1 MLQNNVNRLL
11 LNFICM
17 ISVNVLNLKL
27 SILCWVFS
35 LLWYATWY
43 MYMQCLQWKILG
55 IWIKISELSLAVISF
70 LLTFLYLYQAYHK
83 IVIFDT
89 IKTITFRNLKMH
101 RVRCSNTEKWKQKAG
116 IPWRFE
122 IFLIFFVLGTFVDH
136 FLFIIATWMSF
147 VISTNLTDIRYM
159 VRNVIPKLEVMWLS
173 K

>member
-83 IVIFDT
+83 IVIIDI
-89 IKTITFRNLKMH
+89 IKNHYLSQFKDAQSKMQQY
-101 RVRCSNTEKWKQKAG
+101 RKMETESWYTMTLLN
-116 IPWRFE
+116 ISDIFCPWNICR
-122 IFLIFFVLGTFVDH
+122 
-136 FLFIIATWMSF
+136 SF
-147 VISTNLTDIRYM
+147 PLYNRYM
-159 VRNVIPKLEVMWLS
+159 YVICHFH
-173 K
+173 